1 MPETTTNP
9 AQLSTE
15 LRTVVTRL
23 MKKLRSHSPT
33 RERLSLTERAVIR
46 QLDEHRQLLPSEL
59 AAREKVTA
67 QSMSQIL
74 RHLGELGYITRQPQA
89 ADKRKVLVSLSAAGL
104 ELLHTVR
111 HERDEWLQ
119 QTLRDTCSE
128 QELAQLHGVLPLLAR
143 LVEAD

>member
-1 MPETTTNP
+1 MTEPLDPN
-9 AQLSTE
+9 QLATK

-46 QLDEHRQLLPSEL
+46 QLDEHGQLLPSEL

-74 RHLGELGYITRQPQA
+74 RHLLELGYITRQPQA
-89 ADKRKVLVSLSAAGL
+89 TDKRKVLISLSAPGL
-104 ELLHTVR
+104 ELLRTVR

-119 QTLRDTCSE
+119 LALRDVCSAE
-128 QELAQLHGVLPLLAR
+128 ELVQLQQALPLLAR
-143 LVEAD
+143 LVEAN